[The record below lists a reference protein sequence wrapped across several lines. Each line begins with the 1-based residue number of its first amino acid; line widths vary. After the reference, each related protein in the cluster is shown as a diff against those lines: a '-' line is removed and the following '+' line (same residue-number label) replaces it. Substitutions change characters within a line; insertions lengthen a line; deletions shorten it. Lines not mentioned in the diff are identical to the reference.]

1 VTDGPLD
8 PRVIELERLLV
19 RRYQAGATLLD
30 VDMYDR
36 WGAAHG
42 SPEEIAEMADRAA
55 RANEEHQAVSRE
67 LAVRSRALRAEAPEL
82 IAVWCDAH
90 EQLLTEFIAS
100 RGGDDSRE
108 RTERSVAAEE
118 RDGWRRVREGA
129 SDFVEEN
136 TFYVRVDP
144 QRRRGLLGV

>member
-1 VTDGPLD
+1 MD
-8 PRVIELERLLV
+8 PRLVELERLLV
-19 RRYQAGATLLD
+19 RRYEAGAILLD

-42 SPEEIAEMADRAA
+42 SPEEQAEMADRGA
-55 RANEEHQAVSRE
+55 RANAERQEVSRE

-82 IAVWCDAH
+82 IDAWCDAH

-100 RGGDDSRE
+100 REDDERQ
-108 RTERSVAAEE
+108 RTEKFVASEE
-118 RDGWRRVREGA
+118 RDGWRRVRAGT

-144 QRRRGLLGV
+144 RRRRELLGV